1 MLRLYLRICK
11 QIRCLWVIEIMKIFV
26 TTIFF
31 SMLILIML
39 NSAAAKFQEMPKVA
53 VMDFGKLSNAAGGI
67 NTDNIG
73 LAVSDYIIQALVD
86 SGKFKVMSKDHLE
99 EILAENN
106 LDITGIIPPSKA
118 KKIGEIL
125 GVRYIIYGNVN
136 DVNSDTFT
144 LEVIANG
151 ADVHTVKAL
160 IIARMMDVETGDII
174 TAARGEGKSKSSKV
188 KVGVSNVAYLTIGTA
203 KVPQVSVHNAIKKA
217 AYSMVDLL
225 IKRLEDY

>member
-1 MLRLYLRICK
+1 ML
-11 QIRCLWVIEIMKIFV
+11 KIFL
-26 TTIFF
+26 TSILF
-31 SMLILIML
+31 SLIILMML

-53 VMDFGKLSNAAGGI
+53 VMDFGKLSKSAGV
-67 NTDNIG
+67 NTDNVG
-73 LAVSDYIIQALVD
+73 LAVSDYIIEALVD
-86 SGKFKVMSKDHLE
+86 SGKFKVMAKDHLAE
-99 EILAENN
+99 VLAEKN
-106 LDITGIIPPSKA
+106 LDTTGIIPPSKA
-118 KKIGEIL
+118 RQIGEIL

-144 LEVIANG
+144 LEIIQNG

-160 IIARMMDVETGDII
+160 IIARMMDVETGEII

-188 KVGVSNVAYLTIGTA
+188 KISAPNIAYLTIGTA
-203 KVPQVSVHNAIKKA
+203 KVSEVSVHNAIKKA